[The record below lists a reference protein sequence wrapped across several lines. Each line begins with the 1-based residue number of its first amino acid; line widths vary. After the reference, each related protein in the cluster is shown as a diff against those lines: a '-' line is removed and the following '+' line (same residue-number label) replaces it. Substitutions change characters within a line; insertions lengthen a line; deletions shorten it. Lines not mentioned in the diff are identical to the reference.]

1 MPRTGTPLDTEFAFG
16 GYKRNKL
23 FEQNN
28 SFQPLSEVY
37 MYAEGRMFDRWI
49 DNNSGSSRSNGKNEG
64 DLIECPPYVIES
76 LLRDELYVERDLS
89 ISNTVSTGIFEA
101 SGATSSVD
109 DAYNNAI
116 IRNATTEQKRYILD
130 YVGSSKTFYLSGADG
145 AMANG
150 DKFILSNVNCDAKI
164 NIASFDDLGNTTNGK
179 RKDWKFAKSI
189 FRESTLV
196 PILQG
201 LLFESFC
208 FLFKSYNQYKIVA
221 LDTATSG
228 DTWSNP
234 LKIDGR
240 ELVNG
245 GLTSL
250 DNVYSKYILNYNLD
264 DAKQDYKLSYSVS
277 PLGYTTGLTG
287 GSTLQTT
294 CQDVVTNYKIKRE
307 FIYNSDWIKDDATAG
322 YFITK
327 LVNWYSKQRLMV
339 TWGGDVKTYLKY
351 EIGDQVKLNYSNLIP
366 NALNNSAYFMVMS
379 KEIVIRK
386 GAPYI
391 IFTLIQMT

>member
-1 MPRTGTPLDTEFAFG
+1 MPNNVGYLESDFPFA
-16 GYKRNKL
+16 GYKRNQL

-76 LLRDELYVERDLS
+76 LLRDELYVERDLTITTATS
-89 ISNTVSTGIFEA
+89 TTVARA
-101 SGATSSVD
+101 SGLQSSTD
-109 DAYNNAI
+109 DYYNNAI
-116 IRNATTEQKRYILD
+116 LRNATTGVKRYISD
-130 YVGSSKTFYLSGADG
+130 YTGSTKEFTIDSAD
-145 AMANG
+145 ASMALNN
-150 DKFILSNVNCDAKI
+150 KFILSNVNCDAKI